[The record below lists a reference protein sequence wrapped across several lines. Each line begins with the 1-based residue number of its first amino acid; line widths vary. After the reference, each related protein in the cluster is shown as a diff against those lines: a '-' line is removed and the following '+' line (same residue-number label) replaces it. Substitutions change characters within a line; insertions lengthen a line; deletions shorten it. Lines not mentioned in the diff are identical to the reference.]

1 MKVNLNMSNKIIVI
15 GSSGFIGKA
24 VFDNLVSKNINC
36 IGLSSKEADL
46 LTAEGTLSLK
56 NFLKENDKIIFISA
70 LAPCIDK
77 QMFDKNLLMIN
88 NFIKAIIDINLKH
101 MLYVSSDAV
110 YEDSLDLISENNNK
124 IVNNYH
130 GKMHI
135 KREEIITKYCAN
147 VNINLTI
154 IRPTLVYGPGDTH
167 NGYGPNKFIRDLNA
181 GNTINLF
188 GKGEEKRDH
197 VFIDDVVN
205 VINEC
210 IIKNITGSI
219 ILATGRVISF
229 YEIAKIVCKSKNI
242 SFDKIKFSKR
252 KGIMPHNG
260 YRAFNVSKLK
270 NKLSS
275 LNFTEIEEG
284 IKISIDKLF

>member
-1 MKVNLNMSNKIIVI
+1 MSSKILVI

-24 VFDNLVSKNINC
+24 VLTNLVSKNIHC
-36 IGLSSKEADL
+36 IGLSSKEVDL
-46 LTAEGTLSLK
+46 LTTEGTLRLK
-56 NFLKENDKIIFISA
+56 KILLKNDKIIFISA

-275 LNFTEIEEG
+275 LKFTGIEEG

>member
-1 MKVNLNMSNKIIVI
+1 MSSKILVI

-24 VFDNLVSKNINC
+24 VLTNLVSKNIHC
-36 IGLSSKEADL
+36 IGLSSKEVDL
-46 LTAEGTLSLK
+46 LTTEGTLRLK
-56 NFLKENDKIIFISA
+56 KILLKNDKIIFISA
-70 LAPCIDK
+70 LAPCKDK

-88 NFIKAIIDINLKH
+88 NFIKAIRNINLKH

-110 YEDSLDLISENNNK
+110 YEDSLDLISEDNNK

-135 KREEIITKYCAN
+135 KREKIITEYCTN

-154 IRPTLVYGPGDTH
+154 VRPTLVYGPGDTH

-210 IIKNITGSI
+210 IIRNITGSI
-219 ILATGRVISF
+219 TIATGKVVSF
-229 YEIAKIVCKSKNI
+229 YEIAKITCKTKNI

-260 YRAFNVSKLK
+260 YRAFDVSKLK

-275 LNFTEIEEG
+275 LNFTDIEEG
-284 IKISIDKLF
+284 IKISVDKLF